1 MLELT
6 INGEARQSAAKT
18 IDELLSQELEEGHT
32 RRGIAVAV
40 NGQVVPR
47 ARWEEATFS
56 KGDRVEIVRAL
67 PGG

>member
-1 MLELT
+1 MV
-6 INGEARQSAAKT
+6 NGEVRISQAANVA
-18 IDELLSQELEEGHT
+18 ELLKEELEEGHSQ
-32 RRGIAVAV
+32 RGIAVAL

-47 ARWEEATFS
+47 AEWQNTRIS

>member
-1 MLELT
+1 MELM
-6 INGEARQSAAKT
+6 INGETKVIEAAN
-18 IDELLSQELEEGHT
+18 IAQLLAAELDEGHT
-32 RRGIAVAV
+32 GRGIAVAL

-47 ARWEEATFS
+47 TEWETARIH